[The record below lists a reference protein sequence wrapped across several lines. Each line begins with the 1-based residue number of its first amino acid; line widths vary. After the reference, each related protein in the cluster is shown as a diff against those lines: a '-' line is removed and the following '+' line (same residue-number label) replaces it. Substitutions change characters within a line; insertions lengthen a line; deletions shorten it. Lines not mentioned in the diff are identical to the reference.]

1 MSQKNNS
8 QNSQV
13 DPTCNNDLLPI
24 NHCSSEHANTSH
36 VDTSHLNTRN
46 VQTTQAKAPIHNII
60 ADTAAKISSPARQQS
75 ASFNRRRFIQGM
87 GGAAATGLSLGMVGC
102 HDDNKHTTISTTSD
116 SVIRFEHGVASG
128 DPLADKVILWTRVT
142 PVTESSTVKPS
153 EIEVYWQ
160 IAEDAKMTKVV
171 NQGHV
176 TTSARHDY
184 TVKVDADGLKPATTY
199 YYCFSVGDTQS
210 RIGRTK
216 TLPVTNVE
224 QVKLAVFSCA
234 NYPAGYFH
242 VYADAARRN
251 DIDVCVHLGDYIYE
265 YGRTNISNT
274 GEVVPAYASANAAS
288 LQREVEP
295 AAELI
300 RIEDYRT
307 RHAQYKTDPDL
318 QALHAQLPMIAVW
331 DDHELSNDTYEE
343 GAENHQPDSEG
354 SWDARKLAAIT
365 AYHEWMPTRN
375 QVPSEIYR
383 RFDFGSLLSLHMLDT
398 RVVGRD
404 KQLDYQQFVKVDSA
418 TGSADLDASKFAAA
432 VYDGDRQLLGLKQS
446 NWLIN
451 QLQQSKATWQLL
463 GQQVLMARMLIPAP
477 VILNIVN
484 PALGVDLATY
494 LTIAQ
499 KAQINPAQLSATE
512 QAILAQPSIPYNL
525 DAWDG
530 YAAAREL
537 VLNAAKSLNKNLVV
551 LSGDTH
557 NAWASNLTTKDGESV
572 GVEFATSSVSSPGF
586 EEYLPDA
593 NPQQLQMALTQL
605 IKDLQYCDTHQRGYM
620 LITVTAEQCQ
630 SDWIFVSDILKPT
643 SSSQVGKTLYSKVGT
658 NTISE

>member
-1 MSQKNNS
+1 M
-8 QNSQV
+8 
-13 DPTCNNDLLPI
+13 P
-24 NHCSSEHANTSH
+24 
-36 VDTSHLNTRN
+36 
-46 VQTTQAKAPIHNII
+46 
-60 ADTAAKISSPARQQS
+60 
-75 ASFNRRRFIQGM
+75 FNRRRFIKGV
-87 GGAAATGLSLGMVGC
+87 GGAAVTGLSLGMVGC
-102 HDDNKHTTISTTSD
+102 HHDNKHSTQSITSD
-116 SVIRFEHGVASG
+116 NVVSFEHGIASG

-142 PVTESSTVKPS
+142 PVIKASEAKPS
-153 EIEVYWQ
+153 EIKVQWQ
-160 IAEDAKMTKVV
+160 IAEDAKMSKVV
-171 NQGHV
+171 NQGSV
-176 TTSARHDY
+176 TTTARQDY

-199 YYCFSVGDTQS
+199 YYRFSVGDTQS

-242 VYADAARRN
+242 VYADAARRD

-265 YGRTNISNT
+265 YGRNT
-274 GEVVPAYASANAAS
+274 VNQSGEKVPAYASTNAS
-288 LQREVEP
+288 KLKREVMPET
-295 AAELI
+295 EI
-300 RIEDYRT
+300 VSIQDYRL

-318 QALHAQLPMIAVW
+318 QALHERIPMIAVW
-331 DDHELSNDTYEE
+331 DDHELSNDTFKD
-343 GAENHQPDSEG
+343 GAENHQPDVEG
-354 SWDARKLAAIT
+354 KWDTRKLAAVT
-365 AYHEWMPTRN
+365 AYHEWLPTRN

-383 RFDFGSLLSLHMLDT
+383 RFDFGSLLSLYMLDT

-404 KQLDYQQFVKVDSA
+404 KQLDYQKYVTIDVN
-418 TGSADLDASKFAAA
+418 TGAMGLDAAKFTQAI
-432 VYDGDRQLLGLKQS
+432 YDKNRHLLGLKQT
-446 NWLIN
+446 NWLVE
-451 QLQQSKATWQLL
+451 QLRNSNATWQLL
-463 GQQVLMARMLIPAP
+463 GQQILMARMLMPAP

-484 PALGVDLATY
+484 PKAGIDLATY
-494 LTIAQ
+494 LSIAQ

-586 EEYLPDA
+586 EEYLPNA
-593 NPQQLQMALTQL
+593 NPQQLQMALIQL
-605 IKDLQYCDTHQRGYM
+605 VKDLQYCDTHQRGYM

-643 SSSQVGKTLYSKVGT
+643 YSSEVGKTLYSKVGA
-658 NTISE
+658 NAIS